1 MARMVA
7 RTTLTD
13 VAEGSVLLSLL
24 QTVAEQIAEADVRLA
39 GIRDQFTLEGAAG
52 VDLDERAEEIGIDRL
67 SAVRATGEVTLNRT
81 DTTAAVTI
89 PLGSVIGRTD
99 SAVTYSTLSAVTMNI
114 GISEIIVSVR
124 ASVAGIAGNAPSRAL
139 NVLSDLPEVITS
151 IVQGEAI
158 GNGRDEETDNQ
169 LRARATRYLNSLAR
183 CQPVALEYLASS
195 FTASD
200 ETRATTATLYELP
213 TERGRCEL
221 LIDDGSGL
229 GDHAPKRTGATV
241 TTTLNA
247 IGGLII
253 GVEAPIVDAITV
265 TDITNLAQSFRLI
278 EGTDYIVFRERGLI
292 HLLEGASV
300 SVGSVLSISGYEIYT
315 GLIAELQREI
325 EGNTG
330 DVTSGYRPAGVSVR
344 VLPAP
349 VQRVNLD
356 LLIVTEDGANVQT
369 VSDNVET
376 AVAAF
381 FSSLSAGSPA
391 YVAKIIDIVM
401 SVNDIKNV
409 TVHRQNTRTLE
420 VDQYP
425 ISPRTVL
432 RSGEIRAITSIT
444 GA

>member
-1 MARMVA
+1 M
-7 RTTLTD
+7 
-13 VAEGSVLLSLL
+13 
-24 QTVAEQIAEADVRLA
+24 
-39 GIRDQFTLEGAAG
+39 
-52 VDLDERAEEIGIDRL
+52 
-67 SAVRATGEVTLNRT
+67 
-81 DTTAAVTI
+81 
-89 PLGSVIGRTD
+89 
-99 SAVTYSTLSAVTMNI
+99 
-114 GISEIIVSVR
+114 
-124 ASVAGIAGNAPSRAL
+124 
-139 NVLSDLPEVITS
+139 
-151 IVQGEAI
+151 
-158 GNGRDEETDNQ
+158 
-169 LRARATRYLNSLAR
+169 
-183 CQPVALEYLASS
+183 
-195 FTASD
+195 
-200 ETRATTATLYELP
+200 
-213 TERGRCEL
+213 
-221 LIDDGSGL
+221 
-229 GDHAPKRTGATV
+229 
-241 TTTLNA
+241 
-247 IGGLII
+247 
-253 GVEAPIVDAITV
+253 
-265 TDITNLAQSFRLI
+265 
-278 EGTDYIVFRERGLI
+278 
-292 HLLEGASV
+292 